1 MDVFVVRHGQTE
13 WNVKGLLQGSSDVE
27 LTDAGHAQAAATAQA
42 LAGLLGSETT
52 IVTSPLVR
60 ARDTAD
66 AIAGAIGAA
75 VEVDARLRE
84 RAYGAWEGIT
94 PEERESGWPEEVLAW
109 RKYGSA
115 DVPGF
120 EHHDTVRAR
129 MVEALEEWAER
140 APATLLVVSH
150 GSSARVGMQGLI
162 GLSLDHRT
170 LGNLGNA
177 AWSRLTRRDR
187 GDWTLERHNVTPET
201 LGERS

>member
-27 LTDAGHAQAAATAQA
+27 LTDAGRAQAAATAQA
-42 LAGLLGSETT
+42 LAGLLGSQTT
-52 IVTSPLVR
+52 VVTSPLVR

-75 VEVDARLRE
+75 VEVDERLRE

-94 PEERESGWPEEVLAW
+94 PEKRESEWPEEVLAW

-140 APATLLVVSH
+140 TPSTLLVVSH
-150 GSSARVGMQGLI
+150 GSSARVGMQGVI

-177 AWSRLTRRDR
+177 AWSRLTRRDC

-201 LGERS
+201 LGERP